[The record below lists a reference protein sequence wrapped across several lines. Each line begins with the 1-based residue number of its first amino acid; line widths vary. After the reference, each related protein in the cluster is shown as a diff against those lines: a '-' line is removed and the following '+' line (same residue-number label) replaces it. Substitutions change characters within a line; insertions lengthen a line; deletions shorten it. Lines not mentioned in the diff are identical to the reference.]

1 MWVEAVNKSPTHSAT
16 ANVFF
21 STGWVDSKH
30 EGVVLSDVS
39 LNIVIHELN
48 IDKYVLCQYF
58 LIALSK

>member
-39 LNIVIHELN
+39 FNIVIHELN
-48 IDKYVLCQYF
+48 IDKICT
-58 LIALSK
+58 LSIFPNCFK

>member
-16 ANVFF
+16 AYVFF

-39 LNIVIHELN
+39 FNIVIHELN
-48 IDKYVLCQYF
+48 IDDICT
-58 LIALSK
+58 LSIFPNCFK